1 MGLLGRRTDRPT
13 VRGRA
18 RVVPTT
24 AANAGG
30 SDEANVNNFTAKSA
44 AKSIVVLEA
53 IGADDGGPV
62 APGSQ
67 RVTVRLPNWL
77 RHVLYDA
84 GSNEGEW
91 ADLPAEIEVPVL
103 LDAADRTI
111 VAMDVDA
118 AAAELEPYRAVGT
131 RAFKEHD
138 AMLAPVRSAIKLPGV
153 AVREGRDF
161 LSTWGKALRDLGG
174 GGEDRPLD
182 PKELEQR
189 RRTAATLRVA
199 LERKPKDRERIRSS
213 VLASGPSMAAG
224 VRGGVYP
231 SHDFEAWVVFQET
244 SGVISPE
251 EAAAFRRNAAA
262 PE

>member
-1 MGLLGRRTDRPT
+1 M
-13 VRGRA
+13 RGRA

-24 AANAGG
+24 AANVGEGADG
-30 SDEANVNNFTAKSA
+30 NMNNLTAKSA
-44 AKSIVVLEA
+44 AKSSVLLEA

-77 RHVLYDA
+77 RHVMHDA

-91 ADLPAEIEVPVL
+91 AELPAEIEVPVL

-131 RAFKEHD
+131 RAFKETE
-138 AMLAPVRSAIKLPGV
+138 AILAPVRAAIQLPGL
-153 AVREGRDF
+153 AVREGKSF
-161 LSTWGKALRDLGG
+161 LSTWRKVLRDRG

-182 PKELEQR
+182 PVELEQR
-189 RRTAATLRVA
+189 RRTAAILRTRLERNPEEREKIRERRPRERPVDGGRRPRRQLPVPRLRRLGHVPGDLRV
-199 LERKPKDRERIRSS
+199 
-213 VLASGPSMAAG
+213 
-224 VRGGVYP
+224 
-231 SHDFEAWVVFQET
+231 
-244 SGVISPE
+244 ISAE
-251 EAAAFRRNAAA
+251 EAAAFRDAAA
-262 PE
+262 PDARAPNA